1 MAKEPHSFSLLP
13 SVPLCGELRNEAPL
27 KQGAAVCSTA
37 SQSPC
42 RQGPLQRPW
51 GFIRCTQK
59 FPPEWRRRGRV
70 SKSRGLTITA
80 NLSQEEEDSHPPS
93 ASAGG
98 PRKEGIPVRLS
109 VLGGAEEGEKG
120 AECPQYP

>member
-59 FPPEWRRRGRV
+59 FPPEWRRRGRA
-70 SKSRGLTITA
+70 SRSRGLTITA
-80 NLSQEEEDSHPPS
+80 NLSQEEEDSSSLCLCRRP
-93 ASAGG
+93 
-98 PRKEGIPVRLS
+98 
-109 VLGGAEEGEKG
+109 EEGGDTCEAFSPG
-120 AECPQYP
+120 RS